1 MTRQRALRC
10 ESVGCPA
17 APTGVCAPC
26 WADEFEMLSGA
37 ARRCHVALPST
48 DLYRQGEPSSNY
60 FVVIEGWVGT
70 RVLLDDGS

>member
-1 MTRQRALRC
+1 
-10 ESVGCPA
+10 
-17 APTGVCAPC
+17 
-26 WADEFEMLSGA
+26 MLSGA